1 MAKTMSG
8 IESLGDSS
16 SLAPSLR
23 AVWVQR
29 LALGL
34 IVLLGSVL
42 FFLGTSWDIQWHIFV
57 GRDRTLIPPHQMM
70 LTGVALSGIAALAA
84 VIIETV
90 WIRRNALLAKYT
102 TSFAESFHGSLGAY
116 IAGFAA
122 LNAAVA
128 FPLDAYWHALY
139 GIDVA
144 IWAPFHVMFV
154 MGMAIVALGAAYML
168 VSAAHLAARAGAVVA
183 KRVAYVSVIVALA
196 TVLSNLTILLFD
208 AMGDRGF
215 IDLHIMTINLFPA
228 LSGIV
233 VGLILVA
240 AVYAVP
246 WRWAAS
252 SVVGVYLAFSGIVAA
267 FVPPAMYWLV
277 ALEHLSFRPNRDGD
291 PGLAAVSLRWPVG
304 VIITAILID
313 MFMRQAQQKEW
324 SPRKLTIVLVVVTLL
339 GSLPMPL
346 ILPLLPVFLAN
357 MIGLPGF
364 VASLL
369 VGLGGGFVGAW
380 FGRNVGESMRCLER

>member
-1 MAKTMSG
+1 MAKAMSG

-29 LALGL
+29 LALGFVTL
-34 IVLLGSVL
+34 FGSAL
-42 FFLGTSWDIQWHIFV
+42 FFLGTSWDIQWHSFI

-70 LTGVALSGIAALAA
+70 LTGVALSGIAALVA

-90 WIRRNALLAKYT
+90 WIRRNASLEKYT
-102 TSFAESFHGSLGAY
+102 TSFAESFYGSLGAY

-168 VSAAHLAARAGAVVA
+168 VSAARLAERAGAIKA
-183 KRVAYVSVIVALA
+183 KRAAYIGVIVALA
-196 TVLSNLTILLFD
+196 TMLSNLTILLFD
-208 AMGDRGF
+208 AMFD
-215 IDLHIMTINLFPA
+215 HVINLQVVTVNVYPV

-233 VGLILVA
+233 VALILIA
-240 AVYAVP
+240 ATYAVP
-246 WRWAAS
+246 WRWAAT
-252 SVVGVYLAFSGIVAA
+252 SVAGIYLAFAGIVAV
-267 FVPPAMYWLV
+267 FVPPATYWLV
-277 ALEHLSFRPNRDGD
+277 AMERLSFRPDRDGN
-291 PGLAAVSLRWPVG
+291 PGLASVALEWPVG
-304 VIITAILID
+304 VVITAILID
-313 MFMRQAQQKEW
+313 VFMRRAQRKGW
-324 SPRKLTIVLVVVTLL
+324 SRRKLTAVLILVTLL
-339 GSLPMPL
+339 GSLPMP
-346 ILPLLPVFLAN
+346 IIYPIFPVLLVSDLGIPSF
-357 MIGLPGF
+357 I
-364 VASLL
+364 ASLL
-369 VGLGGGFVGAW
+369 LGLLGAYVGLW
-380 FGRNVGESMRCLER
+380 FGRNVGASMRSLER

>member
-8 IESLGDSS
+8 IESLGDSP
-16 SLAPSLR
+16 SLALLLR

-29 LALGL
+29 LALGF
-34 IVLLGSVL
+34 IVLLGSIL

-90 WIRRNALLAKYT
+90 WIRHNALLARYT

-168 VSAAHLAARAGAVVA
+168 VSAARLAARAGAIVA

-196 TVLSNLTILLFD
+196 TALSNLTILLFD

-215 IDLHIMTINLFPA
+215 IDLHIMTINLFPV

-233 VGLILVA
+233 VGLILVT

-277 ALEHLSFRPNRDGD
+277 ALERLSFRPNQDGD

-313 MFMRQAQQKEW
+313 VFMRRAQQKEW

-339 GSLPMPL
+339 GSLPMPV

-357 MIGLPGF
+357 MMGIPSF
-364 VASLL
+364 IASLL
-369 VGLGGGFVGAW
+369 VGLLGGFIGVW
-380 FGRNVGESMRCLER
+380 FGRNVGESMGSLER

>member
-313 MFMRQAQQKEW
+313 VFMRRAQQKEW